1 MKKEELINILK
12 KRNVSDIE
20 IDFLL
25 NKTLSKKCVIY
36 PKKTKLEEL
45 TIKTYGEIIKDK
57 VENSLRLLLVVNN
70 SDTQEDLELME
81 IYTHDD
87 FIIITSFSEF
97 KIF

>member
-12 KRNVSDIE
+12 ERNVSDLQ

-25 NKTLSKKCVIY
+25 DKKLSKKCVIY

-45 TIKTYGEIIKDK
+45 TIKTYGEIIKDQ
-57 VENSLRLLLVVNN
+57 VENSLKLLLVVNN

-87 FIIITSFSEF
+87 FIIITSFSE
-97 KIF
+97 

>member
-12 KRNVSDIE
+12 ERNVSDLQ

-25 NKTLSKKCVIY
+25 DKKLSKKCVIY

-45 TIKTYGEIIKDK
+45 TIKTYGEIIKDQ

-97 KIF
+97 KIL